1 MGSGGSLNRHMAIE
15 VNRRYLGSRA
25 PRFRKNLAVACRRYD
40 RIAWRV
46 LFSAIRSKLAL
57 LDRAHAAHRRNL
69 VFGRKFEKTL
79 VAKLIA
85 WLPRRNCFFHEHVR
99 LARRAR

>member
-57 LDRAHAAHRRNL
+57 LDCAHAAHCRDL
-69 VFGRKFEKTL
+69 VFRGKFAETL
-79 VAKLIA
+79 AAQPIA
-85 WLPRRNCFFHEHVR
+85 RVHRWHRFFYRNI
-99 LARRAR
+99 